1 MPRHRDKGREA
12 ERLSWD
18 DFQII
23 SVAGS
28 RSWPFCQPGCSRDT
42 PQASSSPFC
51 RMLRLPPQRLLF
63 RVRCGDAWQGQEFA
77 ALGRVGF
84 SHLCQKVSP
93 WTLKDG
99 CLMVV
104 VNGFS
109 CLLSMYLA
117 KVRNSAFGSGFDP
130 EGSAPW
136 NSVQPRSTFGCER
149 ENLPDGSFL
158 FSV

>member
-1 MPRHRDKGREA
+1 
-12 ERLSWD
+12 
-18 DFQII
+18 
-23 SVAGS
+23 
-28 RSWPFCQPGCSRDT
+28 
-42 PQASSSPFC
+42 
-51 RMLRLPPQRLLF
+51 
-63 RVRCGDAWQGQEFA
+63 
-77 ALGRVGF
+77 
-84 SHLCQKVSP
+84 
-93 WTLKDG
+93 
-99 CLMVV
+99 MVV